1 MVEHLT
7 LNQVVQGSR
16 PWRCTPSTV
25 FAGRFL
31 WGWYFFCAKNEP
43 CGNRKISSRWE
54 LAHILILI
62 FLFPYGECR
71 DNEKTALRFSSMSA
85 WLIYYYIF
93 SFPIRRMPRQRG
105 NRSAVF
111 EYVGMAHLRVYNE
124 LCGHK
129 KHAESSP
136 LDIQR
141 VLLCPYS
148 DYRERETA
156 RPFRVAQLI
165 TSSHPCAFSG
175 FSSISCIVCHPRT
188 AHFTLAGI

>member
-1 MVEHLT
+1 MGARSHSDT
-7 LNQVVQGSR
+7 D
-16 PWRCTPSTV
+16 
-25 FAGRFL
+25 
-31 WGWYFFCAKNEP
+31 FF
-43 CGNRKISSRWE
+43 IS
-54 LAHILILI
+54 
-62 FLFPYGECR
+62 
-71 DNEKTALRFSSMSA
+71 
-85 WLIYYYIF
+85 
-93 SFPIRRMPRQRG
+93 IRRMPRQRG

-111 EYVGMAHLRVYNE
+111 ESVGMAHILLHFLISIRRMPRQRGNRSAVFESVGMAHLRVYNE